1 MVVEGLPKVF
11 KDKRMIQKVLFLFR
25 ALPFAPVR
33 GGGYPRELALGYPP
47 PHTVAPARWQ
57 AEKKQNQKAAVGGK
71 KSPAVRRNKNSCL
84 WKSNPFHPII
94 LVRVTPTAK
103 RNSYRVATL
112 VGRLPRVACFARNP
126 GLGNRNSVRVARGT
140 RRSPSPGP
148 PQGAGVLSC
157 CGLGH
162 YNLL

>member
-1 MVVEGLPKVF
+1 MVADGLPKVF

-84 WKSNPFHPII
+84 RRPNPTI
-94 LVRVTPTAK
+94 
-103 RNSYRVATL
+103 
-112 VGRLPRVACFARNP
+112 
-126 GLGNRNSVRVARGT
+126 
-140 RRSPSPGP
+140 SPSQALPKGREHSF
-148 PQGAGVLSC
+148 SC
-157 CGLGH
+157 LPEKS
-162 YNLL
+162 